1 MSLNQLSLLERNAT
15 SYIFYE
21 HLASLLNKELFF
33 FPLKTE
39 AVPGFIEPDK
49 KPHR

>member
-1 MSLNQLSLLERNAT
+1 MSLNQLSFLERNAT

-33 FPLKTE
+33 FPFE
-39 AVPGFIEPDK
+39 DRGSARI
-49 KPHR
+49 HRAR